1 MDLQLY
7 KEDSD
12 TGASLWNLQTF
23 RIYKFQNNNFE
34 ERLWMPA
41 SKLCLKRDCNRGF
54 FLEFCELFKNTY
66 FVEDLQLAGSEAPVL
81 GSLFN
86 KVASLTALT
95 HLTVLETEAASRG
108 VL

>member
-66 FVEDLQLAGSEAPVL
+66 FVEDLQLAGSEAPML
-81 GSLFN
+81 ESLFN

-95 HLTVLETEAASRG
+95 HLTVLETEAATRG